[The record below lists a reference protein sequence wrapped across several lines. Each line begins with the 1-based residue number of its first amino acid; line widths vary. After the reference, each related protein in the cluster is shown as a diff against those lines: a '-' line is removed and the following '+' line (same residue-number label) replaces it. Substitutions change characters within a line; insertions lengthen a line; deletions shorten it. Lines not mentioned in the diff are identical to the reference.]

1 VAAEEEAKAAAA
13 KKVTAEEVAKKSAAL
28 KVAAK
33 ENARA
38 ASKSPEQLR
47 SMEAQAFEAAAKL
60 KTKEAEAL
68 SSLAAM
74 KGADGTKKAAKK
86 AVASEATDKVKL
98 TRAKAKLQGLMKSAN
113 SALRKAQAKPFSKSA
128 LKAIVKKRSQVKSA
142 KQLVITLSNRIK
154 GDKAQ
159 VKKGRKPGKAI
170 VAKSKER
177 ARKATKKGKKY
188 DLKHPNL
195 KHMTR
200 KQVKYWANKRLK
212 WRSEDPLKKTKVMA
226 KIFKVKNQEAKTLE
240 KMNELNIRVGMKSKG
255 IRASMLKKGRTAIV
269 NGELIKAKAK
279 YNINRAF
286 QGQKGVDPKLSP
298 PTRDPRTDKLKKL
311 NGKHMLNRMK
321 KNTKKMA
328 KAINAAKSAR
338 KDNGKPIN
346 KKKVNR
352 LKALK
357 KAVKKNKQVIAKKP
371 TELGDADQDDD
382 EIASQDEA
390 DADAAIERGDD
401 DAMNDDTAVDMAMDA
416 NDVDD
421 DIDSVDRDE
430 EDEDEE

>member
-1 VAAEEEAKAAAA
+1 MRAG
-13 KKVTAEEVAKKSAAL
+13 SA
-28 KVAAK
+28 
-33 ENARA
+33 
-38 ASKSPEQLR
+38 S
-47 SMEAQAFEAAAKL
+47 
-60 KTKEAEAL
+60 
-68 SSLAAM
+68 
-74 KGADGTKKAAKK
+74 KKAADK
-86 AVASEATDKVKL
+86 AVATEATDKQRLVK
-98 TRAKAKLQGLMKSAN
+98 AKAKLQGLMKSAN
-113 SALRKAQAKPFSKSA
+113 SALQKAQAKPFSKSA

-142 KQLVITLSNRIK
+142 KEVVIQLSNRVK

-159 VKKGRKPGKAI
+159 ARKPRNTKLLKKGLKRVKKI
-170 VAKSKER
+170 
-177 ARKATKKGKKY
+177 TKKGKKY

-338 KDNGKPIN
+338 KDNGKLIN